1 MTIDLHAVRAAF
13 LLAAAILFFTGAGL
27 GIEHE
32 RKLLIVWGVGFG
44 LVALDR
50 LLALAI
56 DHLWRDEDS

>member
-1 MTIDLHAVRAAF
+1 MSIDLHAVRAAF

-32 RKLLIVWGVGFG
+32 RKMMIVWGVGFG

-56 DHLWRDEDS
+56 DHFWHDD

>member
-56 DHLWRDEDS
+56 DTWSREN